1 MMVIPLMKINGK
13 ISNNFSKSMLRK
25 ILFLNIFF
33 FITLSLNS
41 YSFEKEA
48 EQLIQS
54 TTDNAKKIILDSNIK
69 IADKKKK
76 IEAIA
81 LDVVDVDGLGRF
93 TLGSSR
99 KDLSETQLKKYTEIF
114 RVFFAKNISSRL
126 QNYSDQNIKVTG
138 SKKINDNYVL
148 VNSKMTSKKDNQE
161 IKIDWR
167 VFNINNKLVIR
178 DLVVEGLSL
187 AKTQREEFA
196 SILAS
201 KGFDGLMANL
211 NEFISKN

>member
-1 MMVIPLMKINGK
+1 MMVMLLMKINGK
-13 ISNNFSKSMLRK
+13 ISNSFLKLMLRK
-25 ILFLNIFF
+25 IFFLNIFF
-33 FITLSLNS
+33 FIALSFNS

-48 EQLIQS
+48 EQLVQS
-54 TTDNAKKIILDSNIK
+54 TTDNIKKIILDSNIK

-99 KDLSETQLKKYTEIF
+99 KDLNEIQLKKYTEIF

-138 SKKINDNYVL
+138 SKKISDNYVL
-148 VNSKMTSKKDNQE
+148 VNSKMISKKDNQE

-187 AKTQREEFA
+187 AKTQREEFG

-211 NEFISKN
+211 KDFISKN

>member
-25 ILFLNIFF
+25 IFFLNIFF
-33 FITLSLNS
+33 IIAITFNS

-48 EQLIQS
+48 EQLVQS

-69 IADKKKK
+69 INDKKKK

-138 SKKINDNYVL
+138 SKKISDNYVL
-148 VNSKMTSKKDNQE
+148 VNSKMISKKDNQE

-187 AKTQREEFA
+187 AKTQREEFG

-211 NEFISKN
+211 KDFISKN

>member
-1 MMVIPLMKINGK
+1 MMVILLMKINGK
-13 ISNNFSKSMLRK
+13 ISNSFTKSMLRK
-25 ILFLNIFF
+25 IFFLNIFF
-33 FITLSLNS
+33 FITLSFDS

-48 EQLIQS
+48 EQLVQS

-69 IADKKKK
+69 IDDKKKK

-99 KDLSETQLKKYTEIF
+99 KDLNETQLKKYTEVF

-138 SKKINDNYVL
+138 SKRVSDNYVL
-148 VNSKMTSKKDNQE
+148 VNSKMVSKKDNQE

-187 AKTQREEFA
+187 AKTQREEFS

-211 NEFISKN
+211 NKFISKN

>member
-1 MMVIPLMKINGK
+1 
-13 ISNNFSKSMLRK
+13 MLRK
-25 ILFLNIFF
+25 IFFLNIFF
-33 FITLSLNS
+33 FITLSFNS

-48 EQLIQS
+48 EQLVQS

-69 IADKKKK
+69 IDDKKKK

-99 KDLSETQLKKYTEIF
+99 KDLNETQLKKYTEVF

-138 SKKINDNYVL
+138 SKRVSDNYVL
-148 VNSKMTSKKDNQE
+148 VNSKMVSKKDNQE

-187 AKTQREEFA
+187 AKTQREEFG

-211 NEFISKN
+211 NDFISKN

>member
-1 MMVIPLMKINGK
+1 MMVILLMKINGK

-25 ILFLNIFF
+25 IFFLNIFF
-33 FITLSLNS
+33 FITISFNS

-48 EQLIQS
+48 EQLVQS

-69 IADKKKK
+69 INDKKNK

-138 SKKINDNYVL
+138 SKKISDNYVL
-148 VNSKMTSKKDNQE
+148 VKSKMVSKKDNQE

-178 DLVVEGLSL
+178 DLVIEGLSL

>member
-1 MMVIPLMKINGK
+1 
-13 ISNNFSKSMLRK
+13 
-25 ILFLNIFF
+25 LN
-33 FITLSLNS
+33 
-41 YSFEKEA
+41 
-48 EQLIQS
+48 
-54 TTDNAKKIILDSNIK
+54 
-69 IADKKKK
+69 
-76 IEAIA
+76 
-81 LDVVDVDGLGRF
+81 
-93 TLGSSR
+93 
-99 KDLSETQLKKYTEIF
+99 ETQLKKYKEVF

-138 SKKINDNYVL
+138 SKKISDNYVL
-148 VNSKMTSKKDNQE
+148 VNSKMVSKKDNQE

-187 AKTQREEFA
+187 AKTQREEFG

-211 NEFISKN
+211 KDFISKN

>member
-1 MMVIPLMKINGK
+1 MMVTLLMKINGK

-25 ILFLNIFF
+25 IFFLNIFF
-33 FITLSLNS
+33 IIGITFNS

-48 EQLIQS
+48 EQLVQS

-138 SKKINDNYVL
+138 SKKISDNYVL
-148 VNSKMTSKKDNQE
+148 VNSKMVSKKDNQE

-187 AKTQREEFA
+187 AKTQREEFG

>member
-1 MMVIPLMKINGK
+1 
-13 ISNNFSKSMLRK
+13 MLRK
-25 ILFLNIFF
+25 IFFLNIFF
-33 FITLSLNS
+33 FIALSFNS

-69 IADKKKK
+69 IYDKKKK

-99 KDLSETQLKKYTEIF
+99 KDLNETQLKKYTEVF

-138 SKKINDNYVL
+138 SKRISDNYVL
-148 VNSKMTSKKDNQE
+148 VNSKMVSKKDNQE

-187 AKTQREEFA
+187 AKTQREEFG

-201 KGFDGLMANL
+201 KGFDGLMTNL
-211 NEFISKN
+211 NDFISKN

>member
-25 ILFLNIFF
+25 IFFLNIFF
-33 FITLSLNS
+33 IIGITFNS

-138 SKKINDNYVL
+138 SKRISDNYVL
-148 VNSKMTSKKDNQE
+148 VNSKMISKKDNQE

-187 AKTQREEFA
+187 AKTQREEFG

>member
-1 MMVIPLMKINGK
+1 MMVILLMKINGK
-13 ISNNFSKSMLRK
+13 ISNNFLKSMLRK
-25 ILFLNIFF
+25 IFFLNIFF
-33 FITLSLNS
+33 FITISFNS

-48 EQLIQS
+48 EQLVQS

-69 IADKKKK
+69 INDKKKK

-114 RVFFAKNISSRL
+114 RVFFSKNISSRL

-138 SKKINDNYVL
+138 SKKISDNYVL
-148 VNSKMTSKKDNQE
+148 VNSKMVSKKDNQE

>member
-1 MMVIPLMKINGK
+1 
-13 ISNNFSKSMLRK
+13 MLRK
-25 ILFLNIFF
+25 IFFLNIFF
-33 FITLSLNS
+33 FITISFNS

-48 EQLIQS
+48 EQLVQS

-69 IADKKKK
+69 INDKKKK

-81 LDVVDVDGLGRF
+81 LDTVDVDGLGRF

-138 SKKINDNYVL
+138 SKKISDNYVL
-148 VNSKMTSKKDNQE
+148 VNSKMVSKKDNQE

-187 AKTQREEFA
+187 AKTQREEFR

-211 NEFISKN
+211 KDFISKN

>member
-25 ILFLNIFF
+25 IFFLNIFF
-33 FITLSLNS
+33 IIAITFNS

-48 EQLIQS
+48 EQLVQS

-69 IADKKKK
+69 INDKKKK

-81 LDVVDVDGLGRF
+81 LEVVDVDGLGRF

-138 SKKINDNYVL
+138 SKKISDNYVL
-148 VNSKMTSKKDNQE
+148 VNSKMVSKKDNQE